1 MDYCLLF
8 FPAISLFFSSKEAKK
23 YYKNSPSV
31 TIKSAV
37 LEFQKNGFRTLYQ
50 ADFFYLI
57 RNTMDLLK
65 IKGIKPLQGQI
76 KASGAKNA
84 MTKLLV
90 ASLLSDKKCTFRNVP
105 NIGDVEITVN
115 LCREIGSEVHWDK
128 KTQVL
133 EICTP
138 ELKTSYVPQ
147 RYSGSNRIPILMIGA
162 LLGRTDEDIIVPTIG
177 GDLIGSRPVDLHIHA
192 LQKLGARI
200 EYREMKKEGAYFA
213 QAHQGLKGTII
224 TLNYPSVGATEN
236 TILAAVRAKGTTL
249 IKNAAIEPEIIDI
262 ILFLQKLG
270 ANIMVDVDRT
280 ICIQQANEFH
290 EVEHTVMTDRNEVAS
305 YAMAAISTKG
315 KVFIEGAEHL
325 NMIAFLNKLRELGG
339 GFQIKQNGIEFF
351 YEKELQGGV
360 HLETDVHPG
369 FMTDWQQPF
378 VVLLTQANGSSIIHE
393 TVYEN
398 RFGYTHM
405 LRQMGAD
412 IQLFT
417 QCLGGK
423 QCRFASSDHHH
434 SLVVKGPTPLKAK
447 DISIPDLRAGFAY
460 VMAALLSPEVTTI
473 SNVDFL
479 DRGYEDL
486 VGKLTSLGADITR
499 VGSPKKAAAEKGKV
513 SLPEILLKEPTLA

>member
-1 MDYCLLF
+1 MD
-8 FPAISLFFSSKEAKK
+8 
-23 YYKNSPSV
+23 V
-31 TIKSAV
+31 
-37 LEFQKNGFRTLYQ
+37 
-50 ADFFYLI
+50 
-57 RNTMDLLK
+57 LK
-65 IKGIKPLQGQI
+65 ICGGKSLQGNLH
-76 KASGAKNA
+76 AAGAKNA

-90 ASLLSDKKCTFRNVP
+90 ASLLSDKKCTFHNVP
-105 NIGDVEITVN
+105 NIGDVEITLN
-115 LCREIGSEVHWDK
+115 LCREIGSEIKWDK
-128 KTQVL
+128 KNKTL
-133 EICTP
+133 EISTH

-177 GDLIGSRPVDLHIHA
+177 GDLIGARPVDLHIHA

-213 QAHQGLKGTII
+213 QAHQGLKGAII

-249 IKNAAIEPEIIDI
+249 IKNAAIEPEIIDL

-280 ICIQQANEFH
+280 ICIQQAHKFH
-290 EVEHTVMTDRNEVAS
+290 EVEHTVMADRNEVAS
-305 YAMAAISTKG
+305 YAMAAIATKG
-315 KVFIEGAEHL
+315 RVFIEGAEHL
-325 NMIAFLNKLRELGG
+325 HMIAFLNKLREIGG
-339 GFQIKQNGIEFF
+339 GFQIKKNGIEFY
-351 YEKELQGGV
+351 YEGELRGGL

-378 VVLLTQANGSSIIHE
+378 VVLLTQAKGASVLHE

-398 RFGYTHM
+398 RFGYTQM
-405 LRQMGAD
+405 LKEMGAD
-412 IQLFT
+412 IELFT
-417 QCLGGK
+417 GCLGGK
-423 QCRFASSDHHH
+423 NCRFASSDHHH

-447 DISIPDLRAGFAY
+447 NISIPDLRAGFAY
-460 VMAALLSPEVTTI
+460 VMAALLSPETSEI

-486 VGKLTSLGADITR
+486 VGKLISLGADISR
-499 VGSPKKAAAEKGKV
+499 IALPKKGSEKGKAV
-513 SLPEILLKEPTLA
+513 LQQLSLKTAEVDIPAPSL